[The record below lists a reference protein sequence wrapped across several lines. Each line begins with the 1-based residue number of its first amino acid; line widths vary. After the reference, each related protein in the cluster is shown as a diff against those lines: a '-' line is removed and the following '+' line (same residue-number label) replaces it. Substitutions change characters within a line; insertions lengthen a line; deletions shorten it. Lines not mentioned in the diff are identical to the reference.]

1 MESKSEKRVR
11 GMSLLVS
18 QLSKQNRGSYSDDDL
33 YDDDFDEKTVEEAEP
48 RLPSIPLKLARVT
61 SSVSLSSVSAAT
73 SAPRTSYTFDAASA
87 VRAVVT
93 SSTMTSVNST
103 ITSQVT
109 HVSGGSTKR
118 GQPGN
123 PLVWQ
128 SGRLESIL
136 LHDEPPRVVLSKQ
149 PPTSNSHAVLRGTF
163 RTVTNKSTVSPH
175 LFPVMPRT
183 KRGRPRGRPRKM
195 WGPQNQSIEENVD
208 GRAADGNEDHGRFM
222 TGSALERSIATPWPP
237 KTMTPRVYSFDQA
250 FALILRRGAFL
261 VKDNVK
267 SEDPLLLPI
276 QEHHSPPNMSL
287 PMIDLTAKHDPLA
300 AIDAER
306 RLPGVPTQT
315 GETGGS
321 SHPSGSTGIQSS
333 ASGNSLSGL
342 VNRMKSSGG
351 LGDDIDPQELKN
363 YRRLNGYTLFVL
375 VNKRKYDAAA
385 SLPTDDA
392 ADSVDGQNRKWQAI
406 WSTLPE
412 KTRKQWKA
420 KARRLLKQSTQQT
433 KRTEWDKGRR
443 LADRR
448 KLENQIAR
456 TDAVS
461 CSLLDIAAYFQLLS
475 DSFASY
481 TRQLSGN
488 EGPVSPE
495 SVETLLLDGLL
506 ACMIPLLALV
516 SEEEVLSS
524 VPDKRDVCTGLK
536 NLTYIMPL

>member
-1 MESKSEKRVR
+1 MESKSEKRIR

-33 YDDDFDEKTVEEAEP
+33 YDDDFDEKTIEEAEL
-48 RLPSIPLKLARVT
+48 RLPSIPLKLSRVAP
-61 SSVSLSSVSAAT
+61 SVSL
-73 SAPRTSYTFDAASA
+73 
-87 VRAVVT
+87 
-93 SSTMTSVNST
+93 
-103 ITSQVT
+103 
-109 HVSGGSTKR
+109 
-118 GQPGN
+118 
-123 PLVWQ
+123 
-128 SGRLESIL
+128 
-136 LHDEPPRVVLSKQ
+136 
-149 PPTSNSHAVLRGTF
+149 
-163 RTVTNKSTVSPH
+163 
-175 LFPVMPRT
+175 
-183 KRGRPRGRPRKM
+183 
-195 WGPQNQSIEENVD
+195 
-208 GRAADGNEDHGRFM
+208 
-222 TGSALERSIATPWPP
+222 
-237 KTMTPRVYSFDQA
+237 
-250 FALILRRGAFL
+250 
-261 VKDNVK
+261 
-267 SEDPLLLPI
+267 EDPLLLPI

-287 PMIDLTAKHDPLA
+287 PMLDLTAKHDPFA

-306 RLPGVPTQT
+306 RLPGAPTQA

-321 SHPSGSTGIQSS
+321 SHHSGSTGVQPS
-333 ASGNSLSGL
+333 APGNSLSGF

-351 LGDDIDPQELKN
+351 LGDDIDPQDFALSFENSSTLTAVRFQELKN

-475 DSFASY
+475 DSFAAY
-481 TRQLSGN
+481 TKQLNGN

-506 ACMIPLLALV
+506 ACMIPLLSLV
-516 SEEEVLSS
+516 SEEEFLSS
-524 VPDKRDVCTGLK
+524 VPDRRDVCTGLK

>member
-33 YDDDFDEKTVEEAEP
+33 YDDDFDEKTVEEPEP
-48 RLPSIPLKLARVT
+48 RVLSLPLKLSRVAP
-61 SSVSLSSVSAAT
+61 SVSLSSVSVAT
-73 SAPRTSYTFDAASA
+73 SVPRTSYAFDAASA
-87 VRAVVT
+87 IRAVVT
-93 SSTMTSVNST
+93 SSMMTSVNST
-103 ITSQVT
+103 IASQVT
-109 HVSGGSTKR
+109 HVSGGSMKR

-136 LHDEPPRVVLSKQ
+136 LHDEPSRVVLSKQ
-149 PPTSNSHAVLRGTF
+149 PSTSNSHAVLRGHL
-163 RTVTNKSTVSPH
+163 RTVTSKSTVSPH
-175 LFPVMPRT
+175 LFPVMPRP
-183 KRGRPRGRPRKM
+183 KRGRPRGRPRRM
-195 WGPQNQSIEENVD
+195 WGPQNQGTGENVD
-208 GRAADGNEDHGRFM
+208 DCATDGQEDHGRFM
-222 TGSALERSIATPWPP
+222 TSSALERSTATTPWPP
-237 KTMTPRVYSFDQA
+237 KALTPRVYKRLNPTS
-250 FALILRRGAFL
+250 
-261 VKDNVK
+261 K
-267 SEDPLLLPI
+267 EDPLLLPI
-276 QEHHSPPNMSL
+276 KEHHSPPNMSL
-287 PMIDLTAKHDPLA
+287 PMLDLTAKHDPLA

-306 RLPGVPTQT
+306 RLPGAPAQT
-315 GETGGS
+315 GETGA
-321 SHPSGSTGIQSS
+321 SHPSGSSVVQPS
-333 ASGNSLSGL
+333 APSNSLSGL

-385 SLPTDDA
+385 SVPTDDA

-516 SEEEVLSS
+516 SEEEILSS

-536 NLTYIMPL
+536 SLTYIIPL

>member
-1 MESKSEKRVR
+1 
-11 GMSLLVS
+11 
-18 QLSKQNRGSYSDDDL
+18 
-33 YDDDFDEKTVEEAEP
+33 
-48 RLPSIPLKLARVT
+48 
-61 SSVSLSSVSAAT
+61 
-73 SAPRTSYTFDAASA
+73 
-87 VRAVVT
+87 
-93 SSTMTSVNST
+93 
-103 ITSQVT
+103 
-109 HVSGGSTKR
+109 
-118 GQPGN
+118 N

-136 LHDEPPRVVLSKQ
+136 LHDESPLVVVSKQ
-149 PPTSNSHAVLRGTF
+149 PSISNSHAVLPGHL
-163 RTVTNKSTVSPH
+163 RTVTSKATISPH
-175 LFPVMPRT
+175 LFPVTPRT
-183 KRGRPRGRPRKM
+183 KRGGQRGRLRRM
-195 WGPQNQSIEENVD
+195 WGQQNQGIGENVSD
-208 GRAADGNEDHGRFM
+208 RVTDENEDHGRFM
-222 TGSALERSIATPWPP
+222 TGSALERSTVTTPWPP
-237 KTMTPRVYSFDQA
+237 KTMTPRVYKRLNPAS
-250 FALILRRGAFL
+250 
-261 VKDNVK
+261 K
-267 SEDPLLLPI
+267 EDPLLLPI
-276 QEHHSPPNMSL
+276 QEHHAPPNMSL

-306 RLPGVPTQT
+306 RLPGAPAQT
-315 GETGGS
+315 GETGAS
-321 SHPSGSTGIQSS
+321 SHPSGSTGVQPSAPSS
-333 ASGNSLSGL
+333 SLSGL

-375 VNKRKYDAAA
+375 VNKRKYDVAA

-433 KRTEWDKGRR
+433 KRTDWDKGRR

-481 TRQLSGN
+481 TRQLNGN

-516 SEEEVLSS
+516 SEEEILSS